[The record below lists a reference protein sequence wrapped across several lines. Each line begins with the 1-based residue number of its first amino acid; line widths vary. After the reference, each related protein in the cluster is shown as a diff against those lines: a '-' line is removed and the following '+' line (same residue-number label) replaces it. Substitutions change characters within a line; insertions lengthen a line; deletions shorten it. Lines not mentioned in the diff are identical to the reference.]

1 MTAAKWFRRTT
12 WSPADAADFGA
23 RLERSRSAFHRAQYL
38 RIQAAHLHEAGTHPL
53 AEAAF
58 GLLDQLLAEWPD
70 ESQLSSAHMQRA
82 GCLIDLGR
90 PEEALAAYQA
100 ALAARRV
107 SPNFGNDAH
116 HGFAELAVALRR
128 DDLYDEALAAL
139 AEFARD
145 EPFPAQHYR
154 GAAVRAMI
162 ADRRG
167 DRAAAA
173 TWAHA
178 ALAAAAET
186 AAPFPRH
193 RTLGLVR
200 ATDPEVLARLRE
212 LAAG

>member
-116 HGFAELAVALRR
+116 RGFAELAVALRR
-128 DDLYDEALAAL
+128 DDL
-139 AEFARD
+139 
-145 EPFPAQHYR
+145 
-154 GAAVRAMI
+154 
-162 ADRRG
+162 
-167 DRAAAA
+167 
-173 TWAHA
+173 
-178 ALAAAAET
+178 
-186 AAPFPRH
+186 
-193 RTLGLVR
+193 
-200 ATDPEVLARLRE
+200 
-212 LAAG
+212 